1 MNKLLSSFLLA
12 LLMGI
17 PVLMIIGA
25 SYFNQSHSYDVVND
39 HFLSESENDIEILF
53 FGFVGCASVCPSS
66 LTMLATLLESQD
78 KFVKSA
84 RVGATFV
91 DINLSGT
98 VDETQVENYSRL
110 FSNKIRGINPDEKD
124 LEMMRRDF
132 SLRITSNR
140 RTEDL
145 ITHTDH
151 YFVLAKSTDGWS
163 VVRILENSSNA
174 DTVRK
179 AISEA
184 ASLII

>member
-1 MNKLLSSFLLA
+1 MNKLLSSFLLV

-17 PVLMIIGA
+17 PVLMVVGA
-25 SYFNQSHSYDVVND
+25 SYFNPSHSYDVVND
-39 HFLSESENDIEILF
+39 QFLSESENDIEILF

-66 LTMLATLLESQD
+66 LSMLATLLESQN
-78 KFVKSA
+78 KFKSSA

-91 DINLSGT
+91 DINLSGA

-110 FSNKIRGINPDEKD
+110 FSDKIRGINPDEKD
-124 LEMMRRDF
+124 LEKMKREF

-140 RTEDL
+140 RSEEM

-151 YFVLAKSTDGWS
+151 YFVLARSSDGWK
-163 VVRILENSSNA
+163 VVRVLENSSSA

-179 AISEA
+179 AINEA